1 MAEFFDYDPVHQVT
15 SYFDFDENTGMASI
29 RKEQDVQPYLD
40 FAKEVR
46 NQGLSDKRF
55 KGDGYWCMYAVIPQV
70 VEVALLNKGIN
81 IHNPD
86 HTKAMMAEINTNYPW
101 LKTTD
106 MHHDH

>member
-1 MAEFFDYDPVHQVT
+1 MAEFFDYDPTHQTT
-15 SYFDFDENTGMASI
+15 SYFDFDELTGTASI

-40 FAKEVR
+40 HAKEIR
-46 NQGLSDKRF
+46 NTQAADKSL
-55 KGDGYWCMYAVIPQV
+55 KNDGYWCQYAIIPQV

-86 HTKAMMAEINTNYPW
+86 HTKKMMAEINTNYPW

-106 MHHDH
+106 LHHDR